1 MATEA
6 EIRSAIANLE
16 GLLNS
21 GAQTVAQDG
30 HTTVFDLKE
39 ARTRLTELR
48 KELEEISGKKPQ
60 RPLFTRIR
68 LD

>member
-1 MATEA
+1 MASEK
-6 EIRSAIANLE
+6 EVREAIANLE
-16 GLLNS
+16 AVLNS
-21 GAQTVAQDG
+21 GANTVAQDG

-39 ARTRLTELR
+39 ARVRLNELR
-48 KELEEISGKKPQ
+48 KELSDMTGQKNK